1 MKEEQ
6 VMSTEWVAAI
16 AGKAMDGL
24 YARSAALAHN
34 VANANSAGF
43 SPLRVTF
50 EDALSDAAAA
60 RPGDTAATRRERVE
74 AVRPQTVASPDTV
87 RLDREIA
94 DASQASARYAL
105 LAGVLARTLQLR
117 QLAVRGG

>member
-1 MKEEQ
+1 
-6 VMSTEWVAAI
+6 MSMDLVAAI

-34 VANANSAGF
+34 VATANAAAV

-50 EDALSDAAAA
+50 EDALSAAAAA
-60 RPGDTAATRRERVE
+60 RPGDTTAAQRARIE
-74 AVRPQTVASPDTV
+74 AVQPHTVATPDAP

-94 DASQASARYAL
+94 DASQTSARYAL
-105 LAGVLARTLQLR
+105 LAGVLTRALQLR
-117 QLAVRGG
+117 QLSVRGG

>member
-1 MKEEQ
+1 
-6 VMSTEWVAAI
+6 MSMEWVAAI

-24 YARSAALAHN
+24 YARSAVIAHN

-50 EDALSDAAAA
+50 EEALSAAAAA
-60 RPGDTAATRRERVE
+60 RPGDTDTVRYARVE
-74 AVRPQTVASPDTV
+74 AVRPQTLVSPDTV

-94 DASQASARYAL
+94 DASQTSARYAL
-105 LAGVLARTLQLR
+105 LASVVARTLQLR

>member
-1 MKEEQ
+1 
-6 VMSTEWVAAI
+6 MSMEWVAAI

-24 YARSAALAHN
+24 YARSAAIAHN

-50 EDALSDAAAA
+50 EDALSAAAA
-60 RPGDTAATRRERVE
+60 TRPGDTDTVRRERVE
-74 AVRPQTVASPDTV
+74 AVRPQTLVSPDTV

-94 DASQASARYAL
+94 DASQTSARYAL
-105 LAGVLARTLQLR
+105 LANVAARTMQLR

>member
-1 MKEEQ
+1 
-6 VMSTEWVAAI
+6 MSTEWVAAI

-94 DASQASARYAL
+94 DASQVSARYAL

>member
-1 MKEEQ
+1 MKKEQ
-6 VMSTEWVAAI
+6 AMSMDFVAAI

-24 YARSAALAHN
+24 YARSTAIAHN
-34 VANANSAGF
+34 VANANAAAF

-50 EDALSDAAAA
+50 EEALSSAAAVL
-60 RPGDTAATRRERVE
+60 PGDTTAARLERIE
-74 AVRPQTVASPDTV
+74 AVRARTVATSDAL

-94 DASQASARYAL
+94 DASQTSARYAL

-117 QLAVRGG
+117 QIAVRGS

>member
-6 VMSTEWVAAI
+6 AMSMEEVAAI

-24 YARSAALAHN
+24 YARSTAIAHN

-50 EDALSDAAAA
+50 EDALSAAAA
-60 RPGDTAATRRERVE
+60 MRPGDTAAILRKRVE
-74 AVRPQTVASPDTV
+74 AVRPQTLATPDTV
-87 RLDREIA
+87 RLDLEIV
-94 DASQASARYAL
+94 DASLTSARYTL
-105 LAGVLARTLQLR
+105 LAGVLARTLQLT